1 MYELDSID
9 RAIVDLLI
17 EDGRMSSAD
26 IARRIGHVSERSVRY
41 RLERM
46 LHDRAIRVSA
56 IVNPKAVGFG
66 VTADVLLE
74 VEPGRV
80 QEVARKLAGLAQ
92 VSYVACSTGE
102 RDLSIQIY
110 ARDNQEL
117 YQFVTE
123 VIGHVP
129 GVRRTTTILV
139 PVIVKDVYDWH
150 IPSPAPEDQEE
161 GDRGSQD

>member
-80 QEVARKLAGLAQ
+80 QEVAHKLAGLAQ

-150 IPSPAPEDQEE
+150 IPNPAPEYRDE
-161 GDRGSQD
+161 GERGS

>member
-1 MYELDSID
+1 MVELDSID
-9 RAIVDLLI
+9 HAIIDLLI

-26 IARRIGHVSERSVRY
+26 MARRIGEVSERSVRY

-46 LHDRAIRVSA
+46 LQTRVIRVSA
-56 IVNPKAVGFG
+56 IVNPRTVGFG
-66 VTADVLLE
+66 VTADVLLQ

-80 QEVARKLAGLAQ
+80 QEVAHKLAGFEQ
-92 VSYVACSTGE
+92 VSYVACSTGD

-129 GVRRTTTILV
+129 AVRRTTTILV

-150 IPSPAPEDQEE
+150 IPSPATEDRQES
-161 GDRGSQD
+161 DRDS